1 MRATDWRLGGFFP
14 RCRRPAATEFHLRSC
29 VNGCQKTPCPN
40 SSHFG
45 LSIGKAR
52 ARPPALKLAKPE
64 IPEATHDVGFPIPED
79 DILAVSQR
87 LMFCGRQK
95 DVAELRSW
103 LRQFDD
109 EARIKVAFLLLKRLT
124 EKGFINEGSKSLAL
138 GKLNEIVGLDASRW
152 VAAPGKSS
160 AAVLTTCA

>member
-1 MRATDWRLGGFFP
+1 M
-14 RCRRPAATEFHLRSC
+14 
-29 VNGCQKTPCPN
+29 
-40 SSHFG
+40 
-45 LSIGKAR
+45 
-52 ARPPALKLAKPE
+52 AKPE
-64 IPEATHDVGFPIPED
+64 IPEATHDVSGFPIPED

-109 EARIKVAFLLLKRLT
+109 EARIEVAFLLLKRLA

-138 GKLNEIVGLDASRW
+138 GKLDEIVRARRLQVGSGAWKIERGRLDNLCLTYVDSRSRVEPQLAVNCGTCCGLAR
-152 VAAPGKSS
+152 AGQPAKS
-160 AAVLTTCA
+160 ATGCETIWRTIP